1 MNEEH
6 EPEDVIDS
14 GTRPV
19 AGTGGKG
26 GGSGRWRRARAGA
39 GPGADADADEGPGS
53 AAGPGTGTSRWPQPL
68 IVSVTAMA
76 AIGMLTLAVIV
87 HSSPARAGA
96 GASAPSSAPPTT
108 RGPGPSASTTG
119 TPPTAPPTTSPPAA
133 APTPTITVTAAS
145 AAPSPSAG
153 HTVADAVT
161 ALPGSDTGDVAV
173 AVTDLDGDEVAGYD
187 SAAGSDDDTYDTA
200 SIVKV
205 DILAALLLREQSA
218 GTRLTERERN
228 LATAMIEASDNDA
241 ATTLWDTIGGSAGL
255 DAANDTLGLAH
266 TSGGSGELWGLTQT
280 TAKDQVTLLRTVFGS
295 HSPLS
300 AASRTYIAGLMR
312 SVEPDQRWGVS
323 AADSDDS
330 GYALKNGWLQRSA
343 TGRWDINSIGLVTYQ
358 GHRLLICVLSAG
370 QHSEAGGIDLVEDVA
385 TAAAQAFTAA
395 A

>member
-1 MNEEH
+1 
-6 EPEDVIDS
+6 
-14 GTRPV
+14 
-19 AGTGGKG
+19 
-26 GGSGRWRRARAGA
+26 
-39 GPGADADADEGPGS
+39 
-53 AAGPGTGTSRWPQPL
+53 
-68 IVSVTAMA
+68 
-76 AIGMLTLAVIV
+76 MLTLAVIV

-108 RGPGPSASTTG
+108 RGPSPSVS
-119 TPPTAPPTTSPPAA
+119 TPPTTPPTTSPPAA
-133 APTPTITVTAAS
+133 APVPTITVTAAS

-153 HTVADAVT
+153 RTVADAVT

-187 SAAGSDDDTYDTA
+187 SAEDSDDDTYDTA

-205 DILAALLLREQSA
+205 DILAALLLRKQSA
-218 GTRLTERERN
+218 GTRMTERERD

-241 ATTLWDTIGGSAGL
+241 ATALWDTIGGSAGL

-280 TAKDQVTLLRTVFGS
+280 TAKDQVTLLRAVFGS

-312 SVEPDQRWGVS
+312 SVETGQRWGVS

-343 TGRWDINSIGLVTYQ
+343 TGLWDINSIGLVTYQ
-358 GHRLLICVLSAG
+358 GHELLICVLSAG